1 MVETLE
7 TPTRSLKKALAW
19 RKEYYFDRVEAGR
32 VIKFFAQN
40 IRHTKGSFAGKP
52 FELEAWQRKATR
64 RLFGWKRRVDSSRK
78 FRTMFVFVPR
88 KNGKSTWG
96 AGLALYL
103 LHADREIGAE
113 IVSAAADTEQAN
125 VIFSIAKDMN
135 DADLTLR
142 HRGKSFRRSLVVHET
157 GSNYKVISADAH
169 TKHGANLHGILFD
182 ELHAQ
187 PSRDLF
193 DVLKTSTG
201 ARRQP
206 LEIYMTT
213 AGFDRTSVCY
223 EVYDYAKRVRDG
235 LVEDPSFL
243 PVIFEADPTDD
254 WTLEATWRKANPNY
268 GISIFAQYF
277 EKEVREAKAKPTYEN
292 TFKRLHLNM
301 WTESDVRAINMIK
314 WRECGNIPIEL
325 ETLAGKP
332 CWMGLDL
339 SSVNDLAALALVF
352 RVNDM
357 WVSQMRFWCPADTL
371 KEKLAAQRG
380 RVPYDMWVKQGHLI
394 ATPGGRIDYDR
405 IRKEIN
411 TLYNVYD
418 IREIAVDPWNA
429 HQLSAELESEDGFTV
444 VHVRQGIF
452 TLNAPTKEFIS
463 AVSEVKF
470 AHCAHPVLAWNA
482 GNLST
487 EEDAAGNL
495 KPSKKRSPEKI
506 DGCVA
511 IITALSRALVALNTT
526 SVYSERDLHVW

>member
-1 MVETLE
+1 VT
-7 TPTRSLKKALAW
+7 SALAW
-19 RKEYYFDRVEAGR
+19 RKEYYFDRAAARR
-32 VIKFFAQN
+32 VVRFFFEN
-40 IRHTKGSFAGKP
+40 IRHTKGSFAGKA
-52 FELEAWQRKATR
+52 FLLETWQRKATR
-64 RLFGWKRRVDSSRK
+64 RLFGWKRRVDGSRK
-78 FRTMFVFVPR
+78 YRTMFVFVPR

-96 AGLALYL
+96 AGIALYL
-103 LHADREIGAE
+103 LHADGEIGAE
-113 IVSAAADTEQAN
+113 IVSAAADTDQAN

-135 DADLTLR
+135 DGSLLLTK
-142 HRGKSFRRSLVVHET
+142 RGKSFRRSLVVHET
-157 GSNYKVISADAH
+157 GSNYKVISADAN

-187 PSRDLF
+187 PSRDLY

-201 ARRQP
+201 ARKQP

-213 AGFDRTSVCY
+213 AGFDRNSVCY

-235 LVEDPSFL
+235 LVVDPSFMPL
-243 PVIFEADPTDD
+243 IFEADATDD

-301 WTESDVRAINMIK
+301 WTESDVRALNMSK
-314 WRECGNIPIEL
+314 WRECGQNLPFDMDS
-325 ETLAGKP
+325 LAGKP

-352 RVNDM
+352 RVEDL
-357 WVSQMRFWCPADTL
+357 WVVVMRFWCPAETL
-371 KEKLAAQRG
+371 KEKLAASRG
-380 RVPYDMWVKQGHLI
+380 RVPYDLWVKQGFLS
-394 ATPGGRIDYDR
+394 ATPGGRIDYAR
-405 IRKEIN
+405 IRAEIN
-411 TLYNVYD
+411 SLYNAYD

-429 HQLSAELESEDGFTV
+429 HQLSAQLEEEDGFTV

-470 AHCAHPVLAWNA
+470 SHGANPVLTWNA

-511 IITALSRALVALNTT
+511 IITGLSRALVALDVS
-526 SVYSERDLHVW
+526 SVYSSRDLLVL